1 MLGSHTAEP
10 CAVPLKSTSGFLF
23 LSPERAYGQAQC
35 RPVRLVFDWLSEVF
49 GSNNPWFA
57 DQFRL
62 NNPPSVYD
70 AGFRK
75 MFNLGGIAETDRS
88 R

>member
-1 MLGSHTAEP
+1 VRIQ
-10 CAVPLKSTSGFLF
+10 VPLYLIALTDRLN
-23 LSPERAYGQAQC
+23 A
-35 RPVRLVFDWLSEVF
+35 RPVRLVFDWLSDVF

-57 DQFRL
+57 DAFRL
-62 NNPPSVYD
+62 NNPPSAYD

-75 MFNLGGIAETDRS
+75 MFNLEGAAETDTS

>member
-1 MLGSHTAEP
+1 MRIP
-10 CAVPLKSTSGFLF
+10 VPLYLIALTDRLN
-23 LSPERAYGQAQC
+23 A

-49 GSNNPWFA
+49 GRNNPWFS
-57 DQFRL
+57 DDFKL

-75 MFNLGGIAETDRS
+75 MFNLEQDGETDIVSLMRS
-88 R
+88 AICR